1 MLSEVGKEQ
10 MKDRARECLLVGGV
24 ALLFLTTQIRPADLG
39 VVRFLTMIGI
49 GMVWTLT
56 AALSPDP
63 R

>member
-1 MLSEVGKEQ
+1 
-10 MKDRARECLLVGGV
+10 MKDRARECLLIGGV
-24 ALLFLTTQIRPADLG
+24 ALLFFTTQIRPDDLG